1 MVYDRKRTVSGS
13 TRAGLCFYLIGS
25 GSSTDGR
32 IRQKSGWENTT
43 EERMENTT
51 ETRMGGMDM
60 SDKKMNAES
69 LRGTVRVLLS
79 AVCFSTGGVLIKSIP
94 WSSVTIQGARSIFSV
109 LVVGCYML
117 LRRQKFVWNKTVL
130 FGAVCNTVMAFAFV
144 AADQAHDGCQCD
156 RAAVHR
162 AGVCHSPD
170 VADLS

>member
-1 MVYDRKRTVSGS
+1 M
-13 TRAGLCFYLIGS
+13 
-25 GSSTDGR
+25 
-32 IRQKSGWENTT
+32 ENTT

-69 LRGTVRVLLS
+69 LRGTVCVLLS

-117 LRRQKFVWNKTVL
+117 LRRQKFGWNKTVL
-130 FGAVCNTVMAFAFV
+130 FGAVWNTGM
-144 AADQAHDGCQCD
+144 
-156 RAAVHR
+156 
-162 AGVCHSPD
+162 
-170 VADLS
+170 